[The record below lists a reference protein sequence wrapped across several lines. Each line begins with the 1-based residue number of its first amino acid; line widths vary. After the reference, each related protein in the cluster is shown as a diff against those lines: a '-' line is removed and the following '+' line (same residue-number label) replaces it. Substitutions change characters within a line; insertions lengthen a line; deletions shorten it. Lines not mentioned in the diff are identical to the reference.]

1 MRPLPGS
8 RDRSPAPGAPGEGPL
23 VPLLRPGD
31 DPADPLT
38 LVTWYQAL
46 SSALASDV
54 PHDLLGFW
62 LYPSSG
68 GSVLLGPAELA
79 ADRLAVPEPPAVG
92 RGQLALLEEIVQGAG
107 YRSTTAVVAT
117 YEGADVGL
125 LLFAALADA
134 AHGPRERSAAQLA
147 ADALAPSLARLA
159 RRWRPDGP
167 PGPERSE
174 ATVSAAIAA
183 VAEAC
188 AGARMPRD
196 LSRDLS
202 AALSSLV
209 RHDRLE
215 LLVPGSSAAQWYRMG
230 EHPGGP
236 LWGDPDLVVGNGS
249 GELSRLLTPGARPL
263 LLSGRPDET
272 PVLGAAPGWGDM
284 RSTAGIRLAIG
295 GRTVGALLLGSREP
309 RRYGEDDTALLDR
322 LAPIVAPRVDAFVMA
337 GHLQVLRS
345 HAARQRSLPSRIARV
360 LEALASVSDP
370 AEAMRRVQS
379 EAAGAIMFDEMHF
392 ALVLGDATR
401 VAMVIPGERRAL
413 ADLPQAAAGE
423 SPLGRVVRG
432 EARSLVADGEG
443 RTELIVALRVA
454 GRVIG
459 AMVLTAH
466 QEGMFGGGDEETACQ
481 LADAVAPHLELLR
494 RSAVSPPPMLPG
506 WKRSPRL

>member
-1 MRPLPGS
+1 MRREPGS
-8 RDRSPAPGAPGEGPL
+8 RDRIPAPGAPGEGPL

-62 LYPSSG
+62 LYPASG

-92 RGQLALLEEIVQGAG
+92 RGQLSLLEEIVRGAG

-125 LLFAALADA
+125 LLFAALGDGV
-134 AHGPRERSAAQLA
+134 HGARERSSAQLA
-147 ADALAPSLARLA
+147 ADSLAPSLARLA
-159 RRWRPDGP
+159 RRWRTGAAPA
-167 PGPERSE
+167 PERTE
-174 ATVSAAIAA
+174 TAIAASIAA

-202 AALSSLV
+202 AALGALV
-209 RHDRLE
+209 RHERLE
-215 LLVPGSSAAQWYRMG
+215 LLVPGSSADQWYRMG

-236 LWGDPDLVVGNGS
+236 LWGDPDLVVSGGS
-249 GELSRLLTPGARPL
+249 GELARLLAPGTGPL
-263 LLSGRPDET
+263 LLSGRADET
-272 PVLGAAPGWGDM
+272 PVLGAAPGWTEM
-284 RSTAGIRLAIG
+284 RSVAGIRLAIG
-295 GRTVGALLLGSREP
+295 GRTVGALLLASREP
-309 RRYGEDDTALLDR
+309 HRYGEEDTQLLER

-345 HAARQRSLPSRIARV
+345 HVARQRSVPSRLART
-360 LEALASVSDP
+360 LEALATVSDP

-379 EAAGAIMFDEMHF
+379 EAAAAVMFDEMHF

-401 VAMVIPGERRAL
+401 VVMVVPGERRAL

-432 EARSLVADGEG
+432 EAASLVADGEG
-443 RTELIVALRVA
+443 RTELIASLRVA

-459 AMVLTAH
+459 AMILVAH
-466 QEGMFGGGDEETACQ
+466 QEGMFGGGDEEIARQ

-494 RSAVSPPPMLPG
+494 RSAVAPLPILPG

>member
-1 MRPLPGS
+1 M
-8 RDRSPAPGAPGEGPL
+8 
-23 VPLLRPGD
+23 PLLRPGD

-46 SSALASDV
+46 SSALSADV

-62 LYPSSG
+62 LYPAIG
-68 GSVLLGPAELA
+68 GSVLLGPTELA
-79 ADRLAVPEPPAVG
+79 ADRLSVPEPPAVG
-92 RGQLALLEEIVQGAG
+92 RGQLALLEEIVRGAG
-107 YRSTTAVVAT
+107 YRSTTAVVAS

-125 LLFAALADA
+125 LLFAALAEG
-134 AHGPRERSAAQLA
+134 AHGPRERAAAQLA

-159 RRWRPDGP
+159 RRWRPDGTQA
-167 PGPERSE
+167 PERGE
-174 ATVSAAIAA
+174 AATAGAIAA

-202 AALSSLV
+202 SALQSALP
-209 RHDRLE
+209 HDRLE
-215 LLVPGSSAAQWYRMG
+215 LLVPGSSAEQWYRRG

-236 LWGDPDLVVGNGS
+236 LWGDPDLIVR
-249 GELSRLLTPGARPL
+249 GEGAELARLLTPGVPAL
-263 LLSGRPDET
+263 LRAGRPGET
-272 PVLGAAPGWGDM
+272 PVLASAPGWGAL
-284 RSTAGIRLAIG
+284 RSVAGIRLAIG
-295 GRTVGALLLGSREP
+295 GRAVGVLLVGSAATD
-309 RRYGEDDTALLDR
+309 RYREDDALLLDR

-345 HAARQRSLPSRIARV
+345 HVAMQRSVPSRLARV
-360 LEALASVSDP
+360 LEALATVGDP

-392 ALVLGDATR
+392 ALVLGDASR
-401 VAMVIPGERRAL
+401 VALVIPGERRAL
-413 ADLPQAAAGE
+413 PDLPQAAAGE

-432 EARSLVADGEG
+432 EAGSIVTDEAG
-443 RTELIVALRVA
+443 RTELVVSLRVA

-459 AMVLTAH
+459 AMILTAH
-466 QEGMFGGGDEETACQ
+466 QEGMFAGGDEEIARQ

-494 RSAVSPPPMLPG
+494 RTAVSPPPVVPG

>member
-1 MRPLPGS
+1 MRPDPRS
-8 RDRSPAPGAPGEGPL
+8 HDRTPAPGAPGEGPL

-31 DPADPLT
+31 DPSDPLT

-46 SSALASDV
+46 SSALATDV

-62 LYPSSG
+62 LYPAAG

-92 RGQLALLEEIVQGAG
+92 RGQLALLEEIVRGAG
-107 YRSTTAVVAT
+107 YRSTTAVVAS

-125 LLFAALADA
+125 LLFAALADG
-134 AHGPRERSAAQLA
+134 AHGARERSAAQLA

-159 RRWRPDGP
+159 RRWRPDGSRA
-167 PGPERSE
+167 PERGE
-174 ATVSAAIAA
+174 AAVAAAITA

-188 AGARMPRD
+188 TGARLPRD
-196 LSRDLS
+196 LSQDLS
-202 AALSSLV
+202 AALQSLLA
-209 RHDRLE
+209 HDRLE

-236 LWGDPDLVVGNGS
+236 LWGDPDLVVTGGS
-249 GELSRLLTPGARPL
+249 PDLARLLAPGTGPL
-263 LLSGRPDET
+263 VLPGRPGDV
-272 PVLGAAPGWGDM
+272 PILPSASGWSEM
-284 RSTAGIRLAIG
+284 RSVAGIRLAIG
-295 GRTVGALLLGSREP
+295 GRTVGALLVASAAP
-309 RRYGEDDTALLDR
+309 DRYGEDDALLLDR

-345 HAARQRSLPSRIARV
+345 HVAMQRSVPSRLARV
-360 LEALASVSDP
+360 LEALSTVGDP

-392 ALVLGDATR
+392 ALVLGDASR

-413 ADLPQAAAGE
+413 PDLPQAATGE
-423 SPLGRVVRG
+423 TPLGRVVRG
-432 EARSLVADGEG
+432 EAGSIVTDAAG

-454 GRVIG
+454 GRVTG
-459 AMVLTAH
+459 AMILTAH
-466 QEGMFGGGDEETACQ
+466 QEGMFGGGDEEIARQ

-494 RSAVSPPPMLPG
+494 RSAVAPLPVLPG

>member
-1 MRPLPGS
+1 MRYEPGS

-38 LVTWYQAL
+38 LSTWYQAL

-62 LYPSSG
+62 LYPAAG

-92 RGQLALLEEIVQGAG
+92 RGQLALLEEIVRGAG

-125 LLFAALADA
+125 LLFAALTDD
-134 AHGPRERSAAQLA
+134 AHGLRERTSAQLA

-159 RRWRPDGP
+159 RRWRPDGVRA
-167 PGPERSE
+167 PERGE
-174 ATVSAAIAA
+174 AATGVAIAA

-196 LSRDLS
+196 LARDLS
-202 AALSSLV
+202 AALQSLLA
-209 RHDRLE
+209 HDRLE
-215 LLVPGSSAAQWYRMG
+215 LLVPGSSAEQWYRMG

-236 LWGDPDLVVGNGS
+236 LWGDPDLVVTGG
-249 GELSRLLTPGARPL
+249 GTELARLLAPGGGPLILAGRPGDSPILQSTPGW
-263 LLSGRPDET
+263 SE
-272 PVLGAAPGWGDM
+272 M
-284 RSTAGIRLAIG
+284 RSVAGIRLAIG
-295 GRTVGALLLGSREP
+295 GRTAGALLVASAAP
-309 RRYGEDDTALLDR
+309 DRYGDDDAMLLDR

-345 HAARQRSLPSRIARV
+345 HVAMQRGVPSRIARV
-360 LEALASVSDP
+360 LEALGTVSDP

-392 ALVLGDATR
+392 ALVLGDASR

-413 ADLPQAAAGE
+413 PDLPQLAAGE
-423 SPLGRVVRG
+423 TPLGRVLRAETGSVVTD
-432 EARSLVADGEG
+432 EAG
-443 RTELIVALRVA
+443 RTRLIVPLRVA

-459 AMVLTAH
+459 AMILTAN
-466 QEGMFGGGDEETACQ
+466 QEGMFGGGDEEIARQ
-481 LADAVAPHLELLR
+481 LADAIAPHLELLR
-494 RSAVSPPPMLPG
+494 RTAVAPMPMLPG